1 MLLSFRRAF
10 WIFAVLGLL
19 AAPAHAA
26 SAQDV
31 LTEVQAYAGQAGGAI
46 AAFTRAISAGDMAS
60 IQKASFTLSGLIA
73 LIGLWLLVIRPRLAE
88 HEEVWPEAEE
98 VAATEVETESE
109 ADRPTRLLEAIAAAK
124 AQMSISEAEK
134 KHSR

>member
-10 WIFAVLGLL
+10 WVFAVLGPL

-26 SAQDV
+26 STQGV
-31 LTEVQAYAGQAGGAI
+31 LTEVQAYASQAGGAS
-46 AAFTRAISAGDMAS
+46 AAFVHAISAGDMAS
-60 IQKASFTLSGLIA
+60 IQKAGFALSGLIA
-73 LIGLWLLVIRPRLAE
+73 LIGLWLLVIRPRVAE

-98 VAATEVETESE
+98 VAAAEAEGE